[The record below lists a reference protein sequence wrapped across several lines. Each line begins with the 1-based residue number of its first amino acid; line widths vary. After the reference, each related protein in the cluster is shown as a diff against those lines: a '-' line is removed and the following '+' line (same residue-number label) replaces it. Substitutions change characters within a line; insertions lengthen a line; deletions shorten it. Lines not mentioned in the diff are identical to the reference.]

1 MSQSE
6 QVCNVC
12 KFAQSAVRYDERM
25 AGTED
30 GLRER
35 KKQRTRE
42 AIVDAALR
50 LFDERGFE
58 ATTVA
63 DIAAAADIAPRTF
76 FGYFRSKED
85 VVFDDFDETRES
97 LAARLGDRLEG
108 ESAIDALRAWIEGLI
123 AQTDFDDEREFR
135 RRQLVL
141 CTPVLT
147 AHERALM
154 MRFEEELAGAVARD
168 LGEPPDGIRPRMVAA
183 AATAALLSTESYYKD
198 EGPEHAEVSKATSLA
213 MLDDTLTFLRGG
225 LAALQRASADDEG

>member
-1 MSQSE
+1 VVGS
-6 QVCNVC
+6 
-12 KFAQSAVRYDERM
+12 
-25 AGTED
+25 ED

-50 LFDERGFE
+50 LFAERGFE

-85 VVFDDFDETRES
+85 VVFDDFDETRAS
-97 LAARLGDRLEG
+97 LAARLLERQEG
-108 ESAIDALRAWIEGLI
+108 ESAIDALRAWIEELI
-123 AQTDFDDEREFR
+123 ARTDFDDENEFR

-141 CTPVLT
+141 CTPSLT
-147 AHERALM
+147 AHERSLM
-154 MRFEEELAGAVARD
+154 GRFEATLAEAVARD
-168 LGEPPDGIRPRMVAA
+168 LGDPPDGVRPRMVAA

-198 EGPEHAEVSKATSLA
+198 EGPEQAQSPLTKAMSLA
-213 MLDDTLTFLRGG
+213 LLDDALTFLRGG
-225 LAALQRASADDEG
+225 IAALQDRR

>member
-1 MSQSE
+1 M
-6 QVCNVC
+6 C
-12 KFAQSAVRYDERM
+12 KFAQRARYDDGM

-97 LAARLGDRLEG
+97 LAVRLGDRLEG
-108 ESAIDALRAWIEGLI
+108 ESAIDALRAWIEELI
-123 AQTDFDDEREFR
+123 ARTDFDDEREFR
-135 RRQLVL
+135 RRRLVL

-154 MRFEEELAGAVARD
+154 GSFEGTLAEAVARD
-168 LGEPPDGIRPRMVAA
+168 LGDPPDGIRPRMVAA